1 MVPCSSKHTVAL
13 SADTDSNSE
22 ATEALSVA
30 TVAVTVDMEA
40 LNVPQVVM
48 VALVTSNVATRADVR
63 VATTEQAFI

>member
-1 MVPCSSKHTVAL
+1 MDMASN
-13 SADTDSNSE
+13 SADMASN
-22 ATEALSVA
+22 SVA
-30 TVAVTVDMEA
+30 TVALNVDMEA

>member
-1 MVPCSSKHTVAL
+1 MVPCSSKHTVAP
-13 SADTDSNSE
+13 SADMASN
-22 ATEALSVA
+22 SVA
-30 TVAVTVDMEA
+30 TVALNVDMEA